1 MIKFLFT
8 VLVILFLPLTV
19 LGTELGGTGWSFE
32 EDDGHKMIVLF
43 DNNNTFT
50 YLNINSPSGNTGKI
64 FSGDNFEWNYQE
76 NGVFLSFNNNF
87 QVCSLDLKSSS
98 YMSGTCISELGG
110 TVTQIKGRLIE

>member
-19 LGTELGGTGWSFE
+19 LGTELGGTGWYFE

-50 YLNINSPSGNTGKI
+50 YLNINSPSGNTGEI
-64 FSGDNFEWNYQE
+64 FSGDNFEWNYKE

-87 QVCSLDLKSSS
+87 QVCSLDLMSSS
-98 YMSGTCISELGG
+98 SMYGTCISELKGKI
-110 TVTQIKGRLIE
+110 VKIKGRLIE